1 MTALRQARPCPSV
14 RLPVPP
20 AGGGGGRAGVS
31 CTWLRDGQRL
41 QSGRRWAL
49 AGRRRWR
56 VGTEPAALTSH
67 SPGEAAPS
75 PV

>member
-1 MTALRQARPCPSV
+1 MASRQARPCPGV
-14 RLPVPP
+14 CLPVPL
-20 AGGGGGRAGVS
+20 AGGGGAGAGVS

-67 SPGEAAPS
+67 SLGEAPPS